1 MSEIDSETAACGGV
15 RILVVDD
22 EEIALKTMCHIL
34 KKEGYSVT
42 GASDGVK
49 ALAALSGAAFDVVLT
64 DLFLGQID
72 GLSILAR
79 AKEADPGT
87 EVIIITGFATVD
99 AAVAATRKG
108 AFHFLQKPIKP
119 DEVRNITA
127 LAVQKRLLEN
137 RVLELEQ
144 AVAGGVS
151 SIVGTSPRIT
161 AIKKLIG
168 RIAASDSNVLITGES
183 GTGKELAARALHN
196 LSRRAK
202 RPFVAINCASF
213 TEALLGNELF
223 GHERD
228 AYTGAT
234 ATKPGLLESAHLGS
248 VFFDELGDMPLS
260 MQAKLLRAVQ
270 EREIL
275 RVGGTRPVN
284 VDIRVIAATNR
295 DLKNLCEIGSFR
307 QDLYYRV
314 NVISINMPSLSERR
328 EDIPLLASFFLKRC
342 AKSANREIS
351 GFSEEAMEIL
361 CRYDFPGNVRELQNI
376 VERASA
382 LARGETVRAC
392 DLPPDLTD
400 VSPYAFHSD
409 EGRIKPLETV
419 EKDYIEWV
427 LRQTGYNKTRAA
439 EALGIDRVSLYRKIR
454 KYALKD

>member
-1 MSEIDSETAACGGV
+1 MSESDGDGTACTCV
-15 RILVVDD
+15 KILVVDD

-34 KKEGYSVT
+34 KKEGYAVT
-42 GASDGVK
+42 AATDGGR

-79 AKEADPGT
+79 AKDLDPGI

-119 DEVRNITA
+119 DEVRNIVA
-127 LAVQKRLLEN
+127 RAVQKRLLEK
-137 RVLELEQ
+137 RVFELEQ

-151 SIVGTSPRIT
+151 SIIGTSPKIT

-168 RIAASDSNVLITGES
+168 RIAGSDANVLITGES
-183 GTGKELAARALHN
+183 GTGKELAARAVHN
-196 LSRRAK
+196 ASSRAK

-223 GHERD
+223 GHEKE
-228 AYTGAT
+228 AFTGAT
-234 ATKPGLLESAHLGS
+234 RTRPGLLESANEGS
-248 VFFDELGDMPLS
+248 VFFDEIGDMPPA

-284 VDIRVIAATNR
+284 VDVRVIAATNR
-295 DLKNLCEIGSFR
+295 DLKELCELGSFR
-307 QDLYYRV
+307 QDLYYRI
-314 NVISINMPSLSERR
+314 NVISIHMPSLSERK
-328 EDIPLLASFFLKRC
+328 EDIPLLASYFLSRC
-342 AKSANREIS
+342 SKTGDRSLS
-351 GFSEEAMEIL
+351 GFSDEAMAVL
-361 CRYDFPGNVRELQNI
+361 CRYDYPGNVRELQNI
-376 VERASA
+376 VERAFS
-382 LARGETVRAC
+382 LARGEAVSAC

-400 VSPYAFHSD
+400 VAPYAFRSD
-409 EGRIKPLETV
+409 EGRIRSLEMV